1 MRCFHFFYALFC
13 LNIWKFQIKV
23 VTLQPQSFRMT
34 AETAKNIVP
43 IIRRYF
49 ETQPVEKA
57 WLFGSFARG
66 EETPKSDVDMLVQL
80 DNSQRIGLKFFGMI
94 EDLKD
99 LLGRPVDLISDP
111 YLKPFARESAD
122 KDKILIYEREK

>member
-1 MRCFHFFYALFC
+1 
-13 LNIWKFQIKV
+13 
-23 VTLQPQSFRMT
+23 MT
-34 AETAKNIVP
+34 AETANRIVP

-80 DNSQRIGLKFFGMI
+80 DHSQRIGLKFFGMI